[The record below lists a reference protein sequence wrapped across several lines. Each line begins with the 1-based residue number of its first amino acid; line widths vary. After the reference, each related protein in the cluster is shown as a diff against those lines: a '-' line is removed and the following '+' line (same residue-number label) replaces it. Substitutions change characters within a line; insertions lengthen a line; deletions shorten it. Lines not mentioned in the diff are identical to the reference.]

1 MILADKIIEERKRL
15 GLSQE
20 ELAEKLSVSRQSIS
34 KWEGAQS
41 IPDINRI
48 IEMANIFG
56 VTTDYL
62 LKDDA
67 VRDKE
72 AVDVTEVISD
82 NKEVIKVSM
91 EDASDFLTKSKKNAP
106 LVALATALCVISP
119 IPLIVLAGFSEEYHL
134 NDNLISAFGVGFI
147 LVLVA
152 IAVGLFIKTSSA
164 VAKYEFL
171 ETKEIDTEYGVDGM
185 AKEKK
190 NAYEAT
196 YNRNIILGVILII
209 LAVIPVVVTGTM
221 EMKDCVVTAAVG
233 LLLAIVAIAT
243 YIFVKSSI
251 IMESYK
257 KLLQEEDYSPKRKK
271 TAPILGRISGI
282 YWIVVT
288 AIFLAICLP
297 THNWKQAG
305 IIWPIAGVLFAAV
318 YSIAK
323 MCIKDED

>member
-134 NDNLISAFGVGFI
+134 NDNLISACGVGFI

-152 IAVGLFIKTSSA
+152 IAVGLFIKTSILST
-164 VAKYEFL
+164 FL
-171 ETKEIDTEYGVDGM
+171 LNFFPFG
-185 AKEKK
+185 
-190 NAYEAT
+190 
-196 YNRNIILGVILII
+196 
-209 LAVIPVVVTGTM
+209 
-221 EMKDCVVTAAVG
+221 
-233 LLLAIVAIAT
+233 IV
-243 YIFVKSSI
+243 Y
-251 IMESYK
+251 
-257 KLLQEEDYSPKRKK
+257 P
-271 TAPILGRISGI
+271 
-282 YWIVVT
+282 
-288 AIFLAICLP
+288 
-297 THNWKQAG
+297 
-305 IIWPIAGVLFAAV
+305 
-318 YSIAK
+318 
-323 MCIKDED
+323 